1 MAATA
6 IYRALVAEIER
17 RRIQLGW
24 TMEELNEAC
33 GYQPGYWSKMLY
45 VDKPSGRQARW
56 EMVEYAMLAMFPD
69 GYDLAL
75 KPQLGGMLNQFSMR
89 YHIKHAA
96 PPGTP
101 TFRERMS
108 QAGKKSAPAR
118 MEKMTP
124 ERRKEVAKQA
134 AGARWGKRRLD
145 AEGCVVEPVL
155 GGEPCG
161 ATEVSK
167 SNAP

>member
-6 IYRALVAEIER
+6 IYRALMAEIER

-45 VDKPSGRQARW
+45 VDTPTGRQARW

-75 KPQLGGMLNQFSMR
+75 KPQAGALLDALSMR
-89 YHIKHAA
+89 YHIKKSA
-96 PPGTP
+96 PPGTL

-108 QAGKKSAPAR
+108 ELGKKSAVAR

-124 ERRKEVAKQA
+124 EQRTEVAKKA
-134 AGARWGKRRLD
+134 AHGRWGKRRLD
-145 AEGCVVEPVL
+145 AEGSVDE
-155 GGEPCG
+155 
-161 ATEVSK
+161 
-167 SNAP
+167 